1 MFTWTEQSLAWYA
14 RAAARSSFH
23 RDLAR
28 ACLDCLARTD
38 RQGSGPGE
46 HSGPGGNGGTT
57 VAEFGCGPGFLA
69 RELALVAHVRITGLD
84 QDAHCTAFAQAHLTP
99 GCAGLAFEHRDV
111 FTLPG
116 NRQWDVVLACSFG
129 SAEELCTHFVQHA
142 RKCVLFIV
150 RSKQEEPLIP
160 SQRARKRTYAEDVA
174 AFLHQQGCLFT
185 SVPLEL
191 EFGQPLTDR
200 DDARAFVRHYYG
212 SAGLDDAAVDAFL
225 DARLVTAK
233 EDRHG
238 ENGNGA
244 GNGAGDGRDAGDAEE
259 TGETGAGLYL
269 PHTKHMV
276 LFCLPCQA

>member
-28 ACLDCLARTD
+28 ACLACTD
-38 RQGSGPGE
+38 LQKVTGE
-46 HSGPGGNGGTT
+46 KDVTT

-69 RELALVAHVRITGLD
+69 RELALAASVRITGLD

-111 FTLPG
+111 FTLPEA
-116 NRQWDVVLACSFG
+116 RQWDVVLACSFG

-150 RSKQEEPLIP
+150 RSRQEKPLIP
-160 SQRARKRTYAEDVA
+160 SQRSRKRTYAEDVA

-225 DARLVTAK
+225 DARLVTA
-233 EDRHG
+233 G
-238 ENGNGA
+238 ENRNGRD
-244 GNGAGDGRDAGDAEE
+244 GNGAGDGRDAGDAGE
-259 TGETGAGLYL
+259 TGESGDGLYL
-269 PHTKHMV
+269 PHTKHMM